1 MISPFDAASPSHEVL
16 RALTRRLRAYSGPP
30 VRVMEVCGTH
40 TVAIAR
46 MGLRNV
52 LPETVRLQSGPGCPV
67 CVTPVEVFDA
77 AVHLVRERGI
87 TLATYGDALKVPG
100 TETTLAEVR
109 ARGGDVRV
117 VYSAAD
123 ALALARSDPDREVVF
138 FGLGFE
144 TTAPTVAHTV
154 LEASRTGVRNYSVLC
169 AHKAIVPAMTAL
181 LQDPEVRVGAFLC
194 PGHASMV
201 LGAQA
206 YRPVA
211 EQYGV
216 PCVVAGFEPGD
227 VLLGLLRL
235 LAQVERGEARVEN
248 AYPRAVAWEGNPH
261 AMALMD
267 RVFERV
273 TARWRGLGEIAA
285 SGYRLREAFAPWDAS
300 RRFLEG
306 IRFAGREPRGCRCA
320 EVLRGIIEPDE
331 CPLFGEQCTP
341 DAPRG
346 ACMVSSEGAC
356 GARYRYGRFE
366 RA

>member
-1 MISPFDAASPSHEVL
+1 MISPIDPPSPPPEIL
-16 RALTRRLRAYSGPP
+16 RALTTRLRAYSGPP

-46 MGLRNV
+46 MGLRSL

-67 CVTPVEVFDA
+67 CVTPVDVFDA
-77 AVHLVRERGI
+77 AIHLVRERGVV
-87 TLATYGDALKVPG
+87 LATYGDALRVPG
-100 TETTLAEVR
+100 THTTLAEVR

-123 ALALARSDPDREVVF
+123 ALAIARNEPGREVVF

-144 TTAPTVAHTV
+144 TTAPTVAHTI
-154 LEASRTGVRNYSVLC
+154 LEASREGLRNYSVLC
-169 AHKAIVPAMTAL
+169 AHKAIVPAMAAL
-181 LQDPEVRVGAFLC
+181 LEDPEVRIGAFLC

-206 YRPVA
+206 YRRVA

-227 VLLGLLRL
+227 VLIGLLRL

-248 AYPRAVAWEGNPH
+248 AYPRAVSWEGNPR
-261 AMALMD
+261 ALSLMN
-267 RVFERV
+267 RVFEPV
-273 TARWRGLGEIAA
+273 TARWRGLGELPG
-285 SGYRLREAFAPWDAS
+285 SGYGVREEFGSWDAG
-300 RRFLEG
+300 RRFLDG
-306 IRFAGREPRGCRCA
+306 IRFPGRERPGCRCA
-320 EVLRGIIEPDE
+320 QVLRGTLEPEE
-331 CPLFGEQCTP
+331 CPLFGVGCTP
-341 DAPRG
+341 DAPQG

-356 GARYRYGRFE
+356 GARYRYGRVE
-366 RA
+366 GA